1 MAAEGRK
8 IHQIDPALLFDEIGD
23 TALIVAAEEGD
34 YDVVELLLNN
44 GADKKAANFF
54 GKTALVAAVRE
65 GHEKVVQLLCDEAD
79 PDITT
84 HNNEL
89 YEAAARGDST
99 VVQSALSQGANVNY
113 QNPEESGATSL
124 HVAAKKGY
132 HDVVK
137 ILVSAGADVNLIDA
151 DEVTALIDS
160 AREGHYGIVQLLLE
174 KRARPN
180 TIGDTALIAA
190 AEEGHY
196 DIVQLLLN
204 NGADRS
210 TANYSGETA
219 LVAAARGRYD
229 KIVKL
234 LSEETDPDV
243 TIHNDKLYEA
253 AKRGDSTGVQSAL
266 SQGAN
271 VNYQNLNEDGVTSL
285 HVAAKEGYVEVVQN
299 LVSAGANVNLIDTDG
314 YTALIKS
321 AEEGHYEIAELL
333 LKSGADPNTDGD
345 TALIESAREGH
356 YEIVQLLLS
365 NGADRNASN
374 FSGETAVVAAATEG
388 HNNIVQLL
396 SEEVDPIPTR
406 FRTTLVVSLESSG
419 QDKSTTQNPTFL
431 DIFAT
436 DSNDSDRANTTSTIR
451 FLEEIDQ
458 KYLQEAME
466 DGLVESFVTKTTVQ
480 GEARVGKS
488 SVKSLL
494 VSELYTDKTSTNC
507 IEPPCVAVMCYGQTG
522 KYWER
527 INEEEMGIKVITA
540 VQSDAVKRLRVKK
553 NPSKP
558 LRQIDQH
565 LDGKASKPKS
575 QNESVKNSQPMDD
588 DPLSSAVT
596 SNTPVT
602 IEFSNEKDAFVRV
615 RKFYQKCKKYQKEG
629 TSFCGRRW
637 LYFIDSGGQ
646 IQFQKLL
653 PAFMPYASVLLLV
666 VSLSKDL
673 NEPSSTAMQLSE
685 RKINVS
691 ERSLSVIEILK
702 QLLSA
707 IASSTQRYRSL
718 IADDPLLSELITPPS
733 DKLKVLPVATHP
745 DEYEEAL
752 KKGKE
757 SSDDKRKKIN
767 EIAHRHE
774 SCEIVGHEGRI
785 YLYKVDGSK
794 ARNKVFEDL
803 QPDSD
808 LYKIAQALEKNH
820 YKIKVPLKWYCF
832 GVLLHDVAKEGC
844 GVLSLS
850 YCQELG
856 QQLEVNLSADKS
868 LSAIK
873 FLSFLNKLLFYPDS
887 PAGDLVFVNI
897 ESLFN
902 ILKDLLVFVCDA
914 HSDAK
919 FLLSDQKAL
928 VCKGHL
934 SIEILKKASKS
945 CNKISKAFSDFE
957 TKLLGLFEYLLIATK
972 LPEKDTF
979 FMPALLPIKD
989 VSDINPYPNTIPL
1002 LFYFENAIPM
1012 GLFCAVIVHLL
1023 SEKEA
1028 SWKVIEE
1035 SNFSNYFTLQCPDL
1049 LESIIIL
1056 VEQVDCIALYCEAE
1070 DDYIPAREAM
1080 EEAVDAAMLAHKLSE
1095 KPKKAFYCP
1104 CGKGRHE
1111 NDGMM
1116 SYNIY
1121 LMFWSQGENG
1131 HMGLWQNCSNTK
1143 CQGLSNPSGA
1153 VIGVRA
1159 MLCMS
1164 LMSGLIGW
1172 AVGMVALIVHRP
1184 RFLFTV
1190 ALAFGIQAFLWFI
1203 GLLVYTKELK
1213 SNKGA
1218 SQGWSY
1224 SIGWLGFFLVVFSV
1238 VYYVFAGVYR
1248 LKKPQSSVIQQIY
1261 APLTQWDDVSSSDSE
1276 DDRL

>member
-1 MAAEGRK
+1 MK
-8 IHQIDPALLFDEIGD
+8 QICSFSLNQLENHVIGD

-44 GADKKAANFF
+44 GADKKAANF
-54 GKTALVAAVRE
+54 
-65 GHEKVVQLLCDEAD
+65 
-79 PDITT
+79 
-84 HNNEL
+84 NNEL

-151 DEVTALIDS
+151 
-160 AREGHYGIVQLLLE
+160 
-174 KRARPN
+174 
-180 TIGDTALIAA
+180 IGDTALIAA

-299 LVSAGANVNLIDTDG
+299 LVSAGANVNLID
-314 YTALIKS
+314 
-321 AEEGHYEIAELL
+321 
-333 LKSGADPNTDGD
+333 TDGD